1 MEYKII
7 SGIKIPVLGLGT
19 WLIGGASE
27 ADYSHDEQAIESIKK
42 AIDLGYNH
50 IDTAA
55 YYGNGHGEEL
65 VGEAIR
71 DYKRDPLFITSK
83 VWTTN
88 LQYNDTID
96 STENSLKRLGTDYLD
111 LLLIHSPSFTIPIAE
126 TMRAFD
132 YLMDQKII
140 RHIGV
145 SNFTVDQLV
154 EAQQHTKHKIV
165 CNQIEY
171 SLLTRNKGK
180 YSGNVNMEK
189 ETIPYCQENDIII
202 VAERPVERG
211 FLLKSHPVLDKLE
224 KKYKKTKAQIA
235 INWLL
240 SKKNIITIPKS
251 TNEEHL
257 KENLGAIGWKIEDSD
272 LVLLDETK
280 F

>member
-1 MEYKII
+1 MEYKTI

-27 ADYSHDEQAIESIKK
+27 ADYSNDEQAVQSIKK
-42 AIDLGYNH
+42 AIDLGYRH

-55 YYGNGHGEEL
+55 YYGYGHCEEL

-71 DYKRDPLFITSK
+71 DYKRDSLFITSK

-88 LQYNDTID
+88 LKYKDTIN
-96 STENSLKRLGTDYLD
+96 SAKNSLKRLGTDYLD

-132 YLMDQKII
+132 YLKDQKII
-140 RHIGV
+140 KHIGV
-145 SNFTVDQLV
+145 SNFTVDQFV
-154 EAQQHTKHKIV
+154 EAQNHTKHKIV

-171 SLLTRNKGK
+171 SLLTRNQGK
-180 YSGNVNMEK
+180 YSGNFNMEK

-211 FLLKSHPVLDKLE
+211 LLLKSHPVLDKLE
-224 KKYKKTKAQIA
+224 NKYKKTKAQIA
-235 INWLL
+235 MNWLI
-240 SKKNIITIPKS
+240 SKKNVITIPKS
-251 TNEEHL
+251 TNEDHL
-257 KENLGAIGWKIEDSD
+257 KENLGSIGWKMEDYD
-272 LVLLDETK
+272 LDLLDKIK